1 MKMAVLWYV
10 ESCSLVEVQ
19 RLFIGAYCERHD
31 NGGSKQLTTT
41 LNIAKESHIVFLS
54 VRQINFYAILTIYVE
69 RDFKG
74 SL

>member
-19 RLFIGAYCERHD
+19 RLFIGAYCERPD
-31 NGGSKQLTTT
+31 NGGSKHLTTT
-41 LNIAKESHIVFLS
+41 LNITKDCLVV
-54 VRQINFYAILTIYVE
+54 VRQIQFFFAIVTIYVE